1 MVYKYLFLILSIIIQ
16 LSFINAQKVKTMILN
31 GLLVTGKENQAP
43 FKGHILISKEGK
55 IIDVIRETGI
65 ESNQL
70 QSQYKD
76 IEIIDAENNIVIPGG
91 IDSGVKFD
99 YLEGKYFIESSDN
112 FYTGSV
118 AAAAGG
124 TTSIVDIIEANLN
137 EREKNI
143 NAIKNKLEDG
153 KLNSVIDYSFHL
165 KLSYLDNLLVNREMI
180 ENNCRQIIHQYGI
193 NTFNF
198 DTYSMKYTLTK
209 EQIIDALKIIKKY
222 GGLAIFNCL
231 DEKLIL
237 KEISKYNEDN
247 ELYDTNK
254 FKAFLEA
261 YSPFEEK
268 VAINDIINLG
278 KKIGFA
284 QGVHISHISTEGALF
299 LIHETKKNGFIATTE
314 VTPHHL
320 ILTEDLYKS
329 KDAIDYITY
338 PPLRTKNDIEQLWRG
353 INEGTIDFIVSDHCP
368 FTKDQKR
375 GKRTKPDFRIFYN
388 EDLTMDKI
396 YDSTYENWGETN
408 PSIFDV
414 PQGLPGIETRLI
426 LIYHF
431 GVVEKRISLEKFVE
445 VISTNAAKRFGLY
458 PRKGILEKRADAD
471 IVIIDPN
478 EKTKIKVEK
487 LHQNTDFCPY
497 EDMNLNGKIKMVF
510 SRGTK
515 MVNDYKIT
523 KECLNHKGNMLRRMR
538 YFLGGN

>member
-1 MVYKYLFLILSIIIQ
+1 M
-16 LSFINAQKVKTMILN
+16 
-31 GLLVTGKENQAP
+31 
-43 FKGHILISKEGK
+43 
-55 IIDVIRETGI
+55 
-65 ESNQL
+65 
-70 QSQYKD
+70 
-76 IEIIDAENNIVIPGG
+76 
-91 IDSGVKFD
+91 
-99 YLEGKYFIESSDN
+99 
-112 FYTGSV
+112 
-118 AAAAGG
+118 
-124 TTSIVDIIEANLN
+124 
-137 EREKNI
+137 
-143 NAIKNKLEDG
+143 
-153 KLNSVIDYSFHL
+153 
-165 KLSYLDNLLVNREMI
+165 
-180 ENNCRQIIHQYGI
+180 
-193 NTFNF
+193 
-198 DTYSMKYTLTK
+198 
-209 EQIIDALKIIKKY
+209 
-222 GGLAIFNCL
+222 
-231 DEKLIL
+231 
-237 KEISKYNEDN
+237 
-247 ELYDTNK
+247 
-254 FKAFLEA
+254 
-261 YSPFEEK
+261 
-268 VAINDIINLG
+268 
-278 KKIGFA
+278 
-284 QGVHISHISTEGALF
+284 
-299 LIHETKKNGFIATTE
+299 
-314 VTPHHL
+314 
-320 ILTEDLYKS
+320 
-329 KDAIDYITY
+329 
-338 PPLRTKNDIEQLWRG
+338 RTKNDIEQLWRG
-353 INEGTIDFIVSDHCP
+353 INEGIIDFIVSDHCP

-538 YFLGGN
+538 YFLGEN